1 VSRPSGEGTTASRP
15 AQPPGRSLT
24 EAVLTAIVLLALVAV
39 FYALGRPGFF
49 ILIVVV
55 VSVSLFEMLHALT
68 RAGHRPNVAFGL
80 ACGLG
85 LMITAYA
92 ERPAILPAVVA
103 GTVAGALLLA
113 LRPDRGTAP
122 FDDAAW
128 TVLGVAWIG
137 GGGAAATLIMMLD
150 PGGLELLIAFVLVAA
165 LDDIGAFFVGT
176 SVGRH
181 KLAPSIS
188 PAKSW
193 EGFAGGLVFA
203 VAGGAVA
210 GTLLDEIS
218 SADGLAIGAICG
230 LLAPVGDLTES
241 MFKREIGIKDSGTL
255 LPGHG
260 GLLDRLDA
268 IVFCA
273 PAVFVYLR
281 FVVF

>member
-1 VSRPSGEGTTASRP
+1 
-15 AQPPGRSLT
+15 
-24 EAVLTAIVLLALVAV
+24 VLTAIVLLALIAV
-39 FYALGRPGFF
+39 SYALGRPGFF
-49 ILIVVV
+49 VLIVVV

-68 RAGHRPNVAFGL
+68 RAGHRPNVPFGL
-80 ACGLG
+80 ACGMA

-92 ERPAILPAVVA
+92 ERPEIIPAIVAAAVA
-103 GTVAGALLLA
+103 GTLLLA
-113 LRPDRGTAP
+113 LQPARGAAP
-122 FDDAAW
+122 FGDAAW
-128 TVLGVAWIG
+128 TVMGVVWIG
-137 GGGAAATLIMMLD
+137 GGGTAATLIMMLD

-165 LDDIGAFFVGT
+165 LDDIGGFFVGT

-193 EGFAGGLVFA
+193 EGFVGGLVLSLA
-203 VAGGAVA
+203 GGIVAGA
-210 GTLLDEIS
+210 LLDELS
-218 SADGLAIGAICG
+218 PADGLAIGAICG

-241 MFKREIGIKDSGTL
+241 MFKREIGIKDSGAL

>member
-1 VSRPSGEGTTASRP
+1 
-15 AQPPGRSLT
+15 
-24 EAVLTAIVLLALVAV
+24 VLTAIVLLALIAV
-39 FYALGRPGFF
+39 CYALGRSGFF
-49 ILIVVV
+49 VLIAVV
-55 VSVSLFEMLHALT
+55 VSVSLFEMLSGLG
-68 RAGHRPNVAFGL
+68 RAGRRPNVPFGL
-80 ACGLG
+80 ACGMA

-92 ERPAILPAVVA
+92 ERPAIIPAVVA
-103 GTVAGALLLA
+103 ATVAGALLLA
-113 LRPDRGTAP
+113 LRPNRGSAP
-122 FDDAAW
+122 FGDAAW
-128 TVLGVAWIG
+128 TVMGVLWIG
-137 GGGAAATLIMMLD
+137 GGGTAATAIMMLD

-176 SVGRH
+176 ALGRH

-193 EGFAGGLVFA
+193 EGFAGGLVLSLA
-203 VAGGAVA
+203 GGVVAGIV
-210 GTLLDEIS
+210 LDELS
-218 SADGLAIGAICG
+218 VWDGLAIGAICG
-230 LLAPVGDLTES
+230 LLAPAGDLTES
-241 MFKREIGIKDSGTL
+241 MFKREIGIKDSGDL